1 MDGASAWQRL
11 VHITLPSLK
20 GLFILLLILRL
31 GSSLS
36 VGFEQI
42 ILQQGPVGIQASE
55 VIDTWVYNNGIIGG
69 NWGISAAAGLVK
81 GADRRPLGDRGQQAG
96 PRLRRARSV
105 REMTTLENSTI
116 GDDTVVERR
125 RERKRPPWMEKPH
138 PVTQV
143 VKSIALAICV
153 ALVIIPFWSVIATS
167 IADQETINASG
178 GGMVMWPTGVT
189 FSAYEAVLSG
199 GVVTRAVIISIG
211 ITVIGTLLSL
221 AATAGLAYWLSRPNA
236 LGAKPV
242 LMLLLGAVLFSPG
255 LIPTYLVVKQFNL
268 IDSLWSLVLPVLVNA
283 FNVIVMRAF
292 FQELPQEL
300 FESAAIDGAGSAT
313 ILFKI
318 VLPLSKAVLAV
329 IGLFYAV
336 AYWNA
341 FFNAL
346 LFIQSSDKWPM
357 ALVLRTYV
365 VNQTTIGGDQV
376 SAEVLPPQLSLQMAI
391 LVIAIVPILVLY
403 PFLQRHFAKGVMIG
417 AVKG

>member
-1 MDGASAWQRL
+1 
-11 VHITLPSLK
+11 
-20 GLFILLLILRL
+20 
-31 GSSLS
+31 
-36 VGFEQI
+36 
-42 ILQQGPVGIQASE
+42 
-55 VIDTWVYNNGIIGG
+55 
-69 NWGISAAAGLVK
+69 
-81 GADRRPLGDRGQQAG
+81 
-96 PRLRRARSV
+96 
-105 REMTTLENSTI
+105 MTALENSTI
-116 GDDTVVERR
+116 GDDTVAERR
-125 RERKRPPWMEKPH
+125 RDGKRPPWMEKPN

-143 VKSIALAICV
+143 VKFIALAIAV
-153 ALVIIPFWSVIATS
+153 VLVIIPFWSVIATS

-199 GVVTRAVIISIG
+199 GVVTRAVLISVG

-236 LGAKPV
+236 LAAKPV
-242 LMLLLGAVLFSPG
+242 LMLVLGAVLFSPG
-255 LIPTYLVVKQFNL
+255 LIPTYLVVKQFGL

-318 VLPLSKAVLAV
+318 VLPLSKAVMAV
-329 IGLFYAV
+329 VGLFYAV

>member
-1 MDGASAWQRL
+1 
-11 VHITLPSLK
+11 
-20 GLFILLLILRL
+20 
-31 GSSLS
+31 
-36 VGFEQI
+36 
-42 ILQQGPVGIQASE
+42 
-55 VIDTWVYNNGIIGG
+55 
-69 NWGISAAAGLVK
+69 
-81 GADRRPLGDRGQQAG
+81 
-96 PRLRRARSV
+96 
-105 REMTTLENSTI
+105 MTTLENSTI

-125 RERKRPPWMEKPH
+125 REGKRPPWMEKPN

-143 VKSIALAICV
+143 VKFVALAISV
-153 ALVIIPFWSVIATS
+153 ALVIIPFWSVVATS

-189 FSAYEAVLSG
+189 FSAYDAVLSG
-199 GVVTRAVIISIG
+199 GVVTRAVVISIG

-221 AATAGLAYWLSRPNA
+221 AATAGLAYWLSRPHA
-236 LGAKPV
+236 PGAKPV
-242 LMLLLGAVLFSPG
+242 LMLVLGAVLFSPG

-268 IDSLWSLVLPVLVNA
+268 IDSLWSLILPVLVNA

-329 IGLFYAV
+329 VGLFYAV

-376 SAEVLPPQLSLQMAI
+376 AAEVLPPQLSLQMAI

>member
-1 MDGASAWQRL
+1 
-11 VHITLPSLK
+11 
-20 GLFILLLILRL
+20 
-31 GSSLS
+31 
-36 VGFEQI
+36 
-42 ILQQGPVGIQASE
+42 
-55 VIDTWVYNNGIIGG
+55 
-69 NWGISAAAGLVK
+69 
-81 GADRRPLGDRGQQAG
+81 
-96 PRLRRARSV
+96 
-105 REMTTLENSTI
+105 MTTLESSTI

-143 VKSIALAICV
+143 VKTIALAICV

-167 IADQETINASG
+167 IADQDTINASG

-268 IDSLWSLVLPVLVNA
+268 IDSLWSLILPVLVNA